1 MTSASA
7 AMAVVLVLAGCGGSG
22 GTDSAATG
30 SDGPGGGGGGG
41 GGVSASDRPLS
52 PGATPTSTVRAPIA
66 GGDGF
71 HLELTYTYTVSLE
84 VIAGAAGTTS
94 GVDTFEGDLLPVE
107 NDADGSA
114 TRYEGT
120 FQATAIGSSDE
131 DVLGTPCEADW
142 AGEQELDVVGEV
154 VGDEIDLTFRSAS
167 APTYEVR
174 SGDGDLC
181 PGVIDQMD
189 VEGGP
194 MLPFNDAVI
203 AAGIPLSLLLPEEP
217 GEQTIPIEGTIAR
230 AEVDSEWHAVWT
242 EPDG

>member
-1 MTSASA
+1 MRYASA
-7 AMAVVLVLAGCGGSG
+7 TIAVLLVLSGCAGSG
-22 GTDSAATG
+22 ADAAASG

-41 GGVSASDRPLS
+41 GGASTSDKPQS
-52 PGATPTSTVRAPIA
+52 PGATPTSTVRPPTA

-84 VIAGAAGTTS
+84 VIEGASGTTS

-107 NDADGSA
+107 TDADGSA

-154 VGDEIDLTFRSAS
+154 VGDEIDLTFMSAS

-174 SGDGDLC
+174 SGGGDLC

-203 AAGIPLSLLLPEEP
+203 AAGVPMSLLLPDEP
-217 GEQTIPIEGTIAR
+217 GEQTIPMEGTIAG

-242 EPDG
+242 DPEG